1 MSGQKQ
7 GSAPKRYMLEVINE
21 ERRKA
26 GVPEVTL
33 GDNRAAQ
40 LHAEA
45 AWRAAS
51 HPTGAWTA

>member
-21 ERRKA
+21 ERRNA
-26 GVPEVTL
+26 GVPEVTP
-33 GDNRAAQ
+33 GDHRAAQ

-45 AWRAAS
+45 ALAGCFSS
-51 HPTGAWTA
+51 HWAWTA